1 LEVLFVTSP
10 SHQQIEEF
18 VRRVVEAE
26 GLDLVDLEFKSGK
39 PRGLLRITIDKPGGV
54 TLGDCETVSTQVGTL
69 LDVHDTVRD
78 AYVLEV
84 SSPGLDRPLRTDRDY
99 ERARDRY
106 VKLILTTEDGRSE
119 EAVGYLKDCNDQD
132 LFLEQDGTI
141 RVIGR
146 SWIKRA
152 RQEVKIASPPKRKKG
167 KRN

>member
-1 LEVLFVTSP
+1 LTSP

-18 VRRVVEAE
+18 VRRVVETE

-99 ERARDRY
+99 GRARDRY
-106 VKLILTTEDGRSE
+106 VKLILATEDGRSE
-119 EAVGYLKDCNDQD
+119 EAVGYLRDCNDRD
-132 LFLEQDGTI
+132 LFLDQDGTI
-141 RVIGR
+141 RVIER
-146 SWIKRA
+146 SRIKRA